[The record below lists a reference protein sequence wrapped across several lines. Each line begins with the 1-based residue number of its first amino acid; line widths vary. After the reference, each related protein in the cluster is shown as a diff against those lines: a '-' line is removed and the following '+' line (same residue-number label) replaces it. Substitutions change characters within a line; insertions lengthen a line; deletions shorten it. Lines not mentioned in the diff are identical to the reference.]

1 MFMKIKSIAL
11 IGNPNCGKTTLF
23 NTLTG
28 TYQKTGNW
36 TGVTTESKEG
46 VYKKDKSIK
55 IIDLPGLYSL
65 NTFSKDESVVL
76 DYLKNTP
83 PDVVINIVDGTNLER
98 NLYLTCE
105 LSRLNI
111 PTIIAINMADEL
123 EKNNV
128 KLNENVLS
136 KLSGVPVIRISALKN
151 INISKLIELAKE
163 ANKPIRIEKAFNDY
177 KQIYSFIE
185 QNISEIVTK
194 KQTRSEKFTQKAD
207 NILLHRMLGLPIF
220 FCVITLVYFLSS
232 KIGGFFGS
240 HVATVFNDITNQVDY
255 YLSIYG
261 VPSFLIN
268 LVCDAI
274 IKGVGTVSSF
284 LPQIM
289 ILFALL
295 AVIEE
300 SGYAS
305 RIAFLLDRIFKSFGL
320 SGKSIIPLTVS
331 CGCTVTGLMSTRTI
345 ENISE
350 RRMTVFLSP
359 FMPCG
364 AKTAVF
370 GWFASVFFGGSA
382 LVATSAY
389 FLSITCTV
397 LFGAL
402 LKRFNAFKVGSGSFI
417 LEIPTLRAPSIKD
430 VAFVLWEK
438 FKDFTVKA
446 GTIVFLVSVALWILE
461 NVGIGGYTNGKV
473 EQSFLYL
480 IGNTLR
486 YVFIPLGFGSWQA
499 SVSVLSGIFA
509 KEAVVETI
517 SLICT
522 DPTTLFSSSF
532 SVYAFMAFVLLS
544 PPCMASIITAKREL
558 VSNKWLIGMLL
569 FHFITA
575 YTVAFII
582 NVLGILLQSSIGLIL
597 SLIIGIIIIIVCAF
611 CVKCMKSK
619 SCANCNACK
628 KGELCQSIK
637 KHFTT

>member
-1 MFMKIKSIAL
+1 MCMKTKSIAL

-46 VYKKDKSIK
+46 VYKKDKSIT

-65 NTFSKDESVVL
+65 NAFSKDESVVL
-76 DYLKNTP
+76 EYLKNSP
-83 PDVVINIVDGTNLER
+83 PSTVINIVDGTNLER

-111 PTIIAINMADEL
+111 PTVLAVNMADEL

-128 KLNENVLS
+128 RLNEDVLS
-136 KLSGVPVIRISALKN
+136 KLMGVPVIRISALKN
-151 INISKLIELAKE
+151 INISKLIEITKE
-163 ANKPIRIEKAFNDY
+163 AKRPIRIDKTFNDY

-185 QNISEIVTK
+185 QNISKIVTK

-207 NILLHRMLGLPIF
+207 NILMHKLLGLPIF

-232 KIGGFFGS
+232 KVGGFLGS
-240 HVATVFNDITNQVDY
+240 HISMAFNGITNQVDY
-255 YLSIYG
+255 YFTLYG
-261 VPSFLIN
+261 VPSFLVN

-295 AVIEE
+295 TVIEQ
-300 SGYAS
+300 SGYSS

-345 ENISE
+345 ENTSE

-370 GWFASVFFGGSA
+370 GWFSSVFFGGNA
-382 LVATSAY
+382 LVAASAY

-402 LKRFNAFKVGSGSFI
+402 LKRFNAFKLGSGSFI

-446 GTIVFLVSVALWILE
+446 GTIVFLVSVALWLLE
-461 NVGIGGYTNGKV
+461 NVGIGGYTNGNV
-473 EQSFLYL
+473 EQSFLYV

-499 SVSVLSGIFA
+499 SVSILSGIFA

-517 SLICT
+517 CLICT
-522 DPTTLFSSSF
+522 DPTTLFSNSF

-544 PPCMASIITAKREL
+544 PPCMASVITAKREL
-558 VSNKWLIGMLL
+558 ASKKWLIGMLT
-569 FHFITA
+569 FHFIVA
-575 YTVAFII
+575 YSVALVI
-582 NVLGILLQSSIGLIL
+582 NVLGFLFQSSIGLHL
-597 SLIIGIIIIIVCAF
+597 SVIIGIIIILISVFCIKRIKLKGCAG
-611 CVKCMKSK
+611 CKV
-619 SCANCNACK
+619 CK
-628 KGELCQSIK
+628 KGEVCPNIK